1 MKPNKAATF
10 ESLLE
15 LMENAEYA
23 YSEENRDNNESASV
37 PMFHYFVA
45 DAIIGNKHIPV
56 KIQVRDIVSGYNT
69 QSRYYTHNLLKNIA
83 GSDSP
88 VAGTQ
93 STNIDSNAYAPA
105 DNNISHPAES
115 RQEDNTDLQRRWRRS
130 FLPEANF
137 LTR

>member
-37 PMFHYFVA
+37 PMFHYFLA

-56 KIQVRDIVSGYNT
+56 IIQVRDIVLRCWCLPRRST
-69 QSRYYTHNLLKNIA
+69 ITVSA
-83 GSDSP
+83 GS
-88 VAGTQ
+88 
-93 STNIDSNAYAPA
+93 
-105 DNNISHPAES
+105 
-115 RQEDNTDLQRRWRRS
+115 
-130 FLPEANF
+130 
-137 LTR
+137 